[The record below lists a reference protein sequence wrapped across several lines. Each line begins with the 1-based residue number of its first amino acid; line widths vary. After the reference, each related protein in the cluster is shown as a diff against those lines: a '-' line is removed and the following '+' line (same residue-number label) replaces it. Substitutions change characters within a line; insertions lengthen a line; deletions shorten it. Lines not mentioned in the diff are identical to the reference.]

1 MRIRLI
7 CLAKVL
13 CFLPSL
19 LAISR
24 SEMTPSCTQIIN
36 ILSASAS
43 NSRSRP
49 ITREQLFF
57 RTVDTRKRKSF
68 PDRIGQNGTI
78 LEDRKKPKM
87 RSILGFGQI
96 GTKLDVQKTYRKG
109 VRIWKWRLANLQ
121 TSIQSHWKSLW
132 RRCVYIRSVDQYSWS
147 SFQYDMQPDTLR
159 KYYNGRRSI
168 APLAKR
174 VLPFIEPT
182 CFSVYLERK
191 CSDATAANIAADLE
205 DTAWSADR
213 MNCLTTWQI
222 CSIKFYGVVRTEIR
236 TMRS

>member
-1 MRIRLI
+1 MKMTFSEF
-7 CLAKVL
+7 AK
-13 CFLPSL
+13 L
-19 LAISR
+19 LYNHIGNRCGADVF
-24 SEMTPSCTQIIN
+24 TYDLLTN
-36 ILSASAS
+36 ILDPAS
-43 NSRSRP
+43 N
-49 ITREQLFF
+49 
-57 RTVDTRKRKSF
+57 
-68 PDRIGQNGTI
+68 TI
-78 LEDRKKPKM
+78 LEE
-87 RSILGFGQI
+87 L
-96 GTKLDVQKTYRKG
+96 
-109 VRIWKWRLANLQ
+109 
-121 TSIQSHWKSLW
+121 
-132 RRCVYIRSVDQYSWS
+132 
-147 SFQYDMQPDTLR
+147 QPDTLR

-205 DTAWSADR
+205 EYGVSAGR